1 MADFQTVCKLAD
13 LKPGEGKTVQVA
25 GQLVALFL
33 VDGRV
38 YAIDDV
44 CPHMGASL
52 GAGLVEGDAVTC
64 PWHAWRF
71 RVTDGTWLN
80 SPRVKIPCYAARV
93 VGGDVQV
100 RPPDPR
106 PAPGAT
112 P

>member
-1 MADFQTVCKLAD
+1 MAEFQTVCKLAD
-13 LKPGEGKTVQVA
+13 LSPGRGKTVQV
-25 GQLVALFL
+25 GGRLVALFL
-33 VDGRV
+33 VGGQV
-38 YAIDDV
+38 CAIDDV

-52 GAGLVEGDAVTC
+52 GAGDVEGDTVTC

-80 SPRVKIPCYAARV
+80 SPRVKIPCFATRV
-93 VGGDVQV
+93 VGDDVQV
-100 RPPDPR
+100 QPPDPR